1 VYDSNKLI
9 YDIIGIVTYV
19 RFKRLFELSDNK
31 TVTTTKMY
39 ALALEVEK
47 EVVGLGGR
55 ACEGML

>member
-1 VYDSNKLI
+1 MYDSNKLI
-9 YDIIGIVTYV
+9 YDIIGIVIYV
-19 RFKRLFELSDNK
+19 RFKRLSDNK

-39 ALALEVEK
+39 VLGLEVEK